1 MDNNVISKEHI
12 EFVSKKSGIDE
23 ETVIKVLEAD
33 IEYLDIVIEYLDIVI
48 EYLDIV
54 IEEVSNSVE

>member
-33 IEYLDIVIEYLDIVI
+33 T

>member
-48 EYLDIV
+48 E
-54 IEEVSNSVE
+54 EVSNSVE

>member
-12 EFVSKKSGIDE
+12 EFVSKKSGVDK

-33 IEYLDIVIEYLDIVI
+33 T

-54 IEEVSNSVE
+54 IEEVANNVE